1 MFRLEGLIAAPFGT
15 LHKDESLNF
24 DIIPRY
30 IDHLVKRDVR
40 GLFVCGSTGE
50 GPSLSFREKKQVIEK
65 WGAASTGSMKKIA
78 MTGGT
83 SVAECMELATLAAE
97 YHYDAVAV
105 CAPYYYKPLS
115 LTQAVDFC
123 LAVGRGVPG
132 MPLYY
137 YHIPFFTGTNF
148 SMLAFLQA
156 IDNKLPSFRGIKFT
170 HENLMD
176 YKLCLDFENGKYDIL
191 WGRDEIL
198 LSALVLGAKGFI
210 GSTYNFIA
218 PLYHRAMSAFHRGDM
233 QSAAAV
239 QAQVMQIVH
248 LIGKYGGLA
257 AQKYMMRLA
266 GIDCGP
272 VRLPLQNLQA
282 SAMKALETDLRETVF
297 FDSVSPFTGKVIL

>member
-30 IDHLVKRDVR
+30 IDHLAKRDVG

-50 GPSLSFREKKQVIEK
+50 GPSLSFSEKKQVIEQ
-65 WGAASTGSMKKIA
+65 WGAAPTGNMKKIA

-83 SVAECMELATLAAE
+83 SVAECMELAALAAE
-97 YHYDAVAV
+97 HHYDAVAV

-123 LAVGRGVPG
+123 VAVGRGVPEL
-132 MPLYY
+132 PLYY

-148 SMLAFLQA
+148 SMFEFLQA
-156 IDNKLPSFRGIKFT
+156 IDNKLPSFSGIKFT

-176 YKLCLDFENGKYDIL
+176 YKLCLDFENEKYDIL

-198 LSALVLGAKGFI
+198 LSALALGAKGFI

-218 PLYHRAMSAFHRGDM
+218 PLYHRVIGAFRSGDIQTASAI
-233 QSAAAV
+233 
-239 QAQVMQIVH
+239 QAQIMQIIH

-257 AQKYMMRLA
+257 SQKYMMLLA

-272 VRLPLQNLQA
+272 ARLPLQNLQA
-282 SAMKALETDLRETVF
+282 SSKKSLETDLRETVF
-297 FDSVSPFTGKVIL
+297 FDSVSPHTGKVIL